1 MSFLR
6 TQEKLSWA
14 FISGVRSTVLK
25 NDNYGL
31 SCVIYPRATK
41 MRGGRCVGW
50 AGPYATGLKILFPAP
65 PC

>member
-31 SCVIYPRATK
+31 SCVIYPRAT
-41 MRGGRCVGW
+41 RLEAVAAS

>member
-31 SCVIYPRATK
+31 SCVIYPRATRLEAVAASAGLGR
-41 MRGGRCVGW
+41 MR
-50 AGPYATGLKILFPAP
+50 LD
-65 PC
+65 

>member
-31 SCVIYPRATK
+31 SCVIYPRAT
-41 MRGGRCVGW
+41 R
-50 AGPYATGLKILFPAP
+50 
-65 PC
+65 